1 MATLLLAAATANF
14 TASTKS
20 ARARRRSCDGIDVNQ
35 KHGSV
40 SLDSSSALC
49 RENVAA
55 EPSAEQSVL
64 KDNELQYDKIRES
77 QKMREDGGEGGSA
90 EHLMERSGCK
100 SLGIIRSTGI
110 ADKLRSRRQRVKRN
124 MA

>member
-49 RENVAA
+49 REKVAA

-64 KDNELQYDKIRES
+64 KDNELQYDNHKKCGR
-77 QKMREDGGEGGSA
+77 MGERVEA
-90 EHLMERSGCK
+90 L
-100 SLGIIRSTGI
+100 ST
-110 ADKLRSRRQRVKRN
+110 
-124 MA
+124 

>member
-64 KDNELQYDKIRES
+64 KDNKLQYDNHKKCGR
-77 QKMREDGGEGGSA
+77 MGERVEA
-90 EHLMERSGCK
+90 L
-100 SLGIIRSTGI
+100 ST
-110 ADKLRSRRQRVKRN
+110 
-124 MA
+124 